1 MNRISW
7 YFFLLGLLLCA
18 ATARAQKE
26 YPIER
31 VSVINVG
38 DGRFLYRDL
47 KTDKPLDGDRRI
59 IDGYHSAYIQ
69 AEFKDG
75 FYNGKY
81 AEYEYNKLKCEGA
94 YRDGRKEGTFKFYD
108 SEGRVKEEKPYKDG
122 KLHGAHRTFYTSG
135 QLERE
140 VNYRDG
146 RQDGKELY
154 YDYDGT
160 LRREHNYRD
169 GRQVGKQY
177 SFIQGTHEYYETTYF
192 NDQGLQEGDYTAIFT
207 FGQPHITGRYANG
220 QKDGVWTEIA
230 ESGDTLYIATYRA
243 GREEGLQVRFS
254 RETGTRTKEYYMK
267 ADRPDGLYREYDPDN
282 GELIYEATYQY
293 GRLHGK
299 ERRLVHDNRYDYWET
314 STFVNGRKT
323 GPFESR
329 YIKNDRVREAGEYR
343 NGHRIGRWKLYDI
356 DGRLEKE
363 WEETM

>member
-1 MNRISW
+1 MKR
-7 YFFLLGLLLCA
+7 LLFALLLALLCYGQA
-18 ATARAQKE
+18 GAQKE
-26 YPIER
+26 YPIEQ

-81 AEYEYNKLKCEGA
+81 AEYEYNKLRCEGT
-94 YRDGRKEGTFKFYD
+94 YRNGHKEGTFKFYD

-122 KLHGAHRTFYTSG
+122 KLDGVHRTFYTSG

-140 VNYRDG
+140 VNYKNG
-146 RQDGKELY
+146 RQDGKDLY

-177 SFIQGTHEYYETTYF
+177 SFIQGSHEYYETSYY
-192 NDQGLQEGDYTAIFT
+192 NEQGLQDGEYTEVYT
-207 FGQPHITGRYANG
+207 FGQPRLTGHFANG

-230 ESGDTLYIATYRA
+230 ESGDTLYIATHRA

-254 RETGTRTKEYYMK
+254 RQTGTRTKEYYMK
-267 ADRPDGLYREYDPDN
+267 GDRPDGLYREYNPNN

-299 ERRLVHDNRYDYWET
+299 ERRLVLDNRYDYWET
-314 STFVNGRKT
+314 STYVNGRQT

-329 YIKNDRVREAGEYR
+329 YVKTDSVREVGEYR

>member
-1 MNRISW
+1 MKR
-7 YFFLLGLLLCA
+7 LLFALLLALLCYGQA
-18 ATARAQKE
+18 GAQKE
-26 YPIER
+26 YPIEQ

-81 AEYEYNKLKCEGA
+81 AEYEYNKLRCEGA
-94 YRDGRKEGTFKFYD
+94 
-108 SEGRVKEEKPYKDG
+108 
-122 KLHGAHRTFYTSG
+122 
-135 QLERE
+135 
-140 VNYRDG
+140 
-146 RQDGKELY
+146 
-154 YDYDGT
+154 
-160 LRREHNYRD
+160 YRD

-177 SFIQGTHEYYETTYF
+177 SFIQGSHEYYETSYY
-192 NDQGLQEGDYTAIFT
+192 NEQGLQDGEYTEVYT
-207 FGQPHITGRYANG
+207 FGQPRLTGHFANG

-254 RETGTRTKEYYMK
+254 RQTGTRIKEYYMK
-267 ADRPDGLYREYDPDN
+267 GDRPDGLYREYNPNN

-299 ERRLVHDNRYDYWET
+299 ERRLVLDNRYDYWET
-314 STFVNGRKT
+314 STYVNGRQT

-329 YIKNDRVREAGEYR
+329 YVKTDSVREVGEYR